1 MKILKVPMRNYST
14 LIYLVN
20 GYQSEKISDQ
30 DYFIDDNIDSFLAT
44 IPENDNLPS
53 DLVIGNIL
61 NFARSY
67 EAYETVDV
75 GYVEMNL
82 N

>member
-1 MKILKVPMRNYST
+1 
-14 LIYLVN
+14 LV
-20 GYQSEKISDQ
+20 
-30 DYFIDDNIDSFLAT
+30 DDKIDSFLAT
-44 IPENDNLPS
+44 IPENDSLPS
-53 DLVIGNIL
+53 DLVIGNIM

-67 EAYETVDV
+67 EVYETKEA